1 MEILKL
7 KSIISEIKISLSAE
21 QKSQWIW
28 WSINWNYQSAEQQEK
43 RMKKIEQ
50 ELRDLWDIIKY
61 AHIHIL
67 WVPEKKER
75 DKGRQK
81 EYLKK
86 YDGKSPKFDEKH
98 YA

>member
-21 QKSQWIW
+21 QKSVNMMINQLKL
-28 WSINWNYQSAEQQEK
+28 SICRTAREK
-43 RMKKIEQ
+43 NEESWTGTKRPVGYHKVCPHTYIVSP
-50 ELRDLWDIIKY
+50 R
-61 AHIHIL
+61 
-67 WVPEKKER
+67 KKER